1 MVNRLT
7 PNKRFFKPSPKEV
20 ERYLNKWNKLENYSL
35 QEDALN
41 RLFFEYAPQN
51 VDTEDVL
58 LKAAALNDFYST
70 NILDIYTVAKH
81 ISQLKID
88 DSLNKG
94 TIELIDKIRKVV
106 IDNKERNF
114 YSFATKYCSHHKPD
128 VYPIYDRY
136 VDKVLRYLRN
146 TYQFSDFINDE
157 LKDYKRFVEI
167 IDDFKSFF
175 GLNEFSYKK
184 IDRYLWLVGK
194 EQFSD
199 NKEQSEGDI

>member
-1 MVNRLT
+1 MVNRLI
-7 PNKRFFKPSPKEV
+7 PNKRFLKPSPKEV
-20 ERYLNKWNKLENYSL
+20 ERYSNKWNKLKNYSL
-35 QEDALN
+35 QEEALN

-94 TIELIDKIRKVV
+94 KIEIIDKIRKVV
-106 IDNKERNF
+106 IDDKERNF

-146 TYQFSDFINDE
+146 TYQFSDFKNDE
-157 LKDYKRFVEI
+157 LKNYKRFVEI

-175 GLNEFSYKK
+175 GLNNYSYKM

-199 NKEQSEGDI
+199 IKE

>member
-1 MVNRLT
+1 MVNRLI
-7 PNKRFFKPSPKEV
+7 PHKRFIKPSPKEV
-20 ERYLNKWNKLENYSL
+20 GRYLNKWNGLENYNL

-41 RLFFEYAPQN
+41 RLFFEYAPKN
-51 VDTEDVL
+51 DNTEDIL

-70 NILDIYTVAKH
+70 NILDIYSVAKH
-81 ISQLKID
+81 IRQLKID
-88 DSLNKG
+88 DYLAEGKP
-94 TIELIDKIRKVV
+94 ELVDKLRKVV
-106 IDNKERNF
+106 IDDKERNL

-146 TYQFSDFINDE
+146 TYQFSNFRNDE
-157 LKDYKRFVEI
+157 LRDYKRFVEI
-167 IDDFKSFF
+167 IDDFKAFF
-175 GLNEFSYKK
+175 GLNEYNYKK

-199 NKEQSEGDI
+199 INDKNKGDI